1 MVHTYLNLY
10 PNGPVSDKM
19 DPVLVLVHY
28 YIYLSIFFFQSG
40 GKDLMTGL
48 KAKTNAGRPNWEKIF
63 RKLQNENKGRVT
75 VFYCGNPA
83 VAKILRQKCEEF
95 DFDFRK
101 EVF

>member
-1 MVHTYLNLY
+1 MVHTHLNLY
-10 PNGPVSDKM
+10 PKGPVSDKM
-19 DPVLVLVHY
+19 NPVLVHV
-28 YIYLSIFFFQSG
+28 ITFVYLFFQSG

-63 RKLQNENKGRVT
+63 RKLQNENRGRVT

>member
-10 PNGPVSDKM
+10 TLMG
-19 DPVLVLVHY
+19 
-28 YIYLSIFFFQSG
+28 YLIKWIPFWPLYVITFDFPFFQSG

>member
-1 MVHTYLNLY
+1 MGCLINLTPGWPLY
-10 PNGPVSDKM
+10 A
-19 DPVLVLVHY
+19 LLHLFF
-28 YIYLSIFFFQSG
+28 IFFQSG

>member
-1 MVHTYLNLY
+1 MGCLIKLTPFWLLY
-10 PNGPVSDKM
+10 VITF
-19 DPVLVLVHY
+19 VFY
-28 YIYLSIFFFQSG
+28 FFFFFQSG